1 MPLRIDV
8 HENFLNLFHK
18 ILENEPMEN
27 GNKLNLF
34 SLKISNNA
42 FTYANLVEELGDILT
57 TYALSRNAYDELC
70 NQRKYT
76 TLVSRAKE
84 RLRKAESNDNDGELG
99 EILLYTMLE
108 AHLKAPKL
116 LTKLELKTDPNHYVN
131 GADGVHLLKI
141 DDTTFQFVF
150 GESKLHSDLK
160 TGVEKAFES
169 LKNLLKE
176 DLNKLRY
183 EIQLV
188 NSNFLKEAHDEH
200 SVELL
205 KKLLIPTENDENLN
219 IDHSFGIFLGFDV
232 KITDDERKL
241 NNADF
246 RDTIYKK
253 VENAVRTILP
263 TINDQIE
270 QDDFRGYNFYI
281 YIVPFSELAKQRKEI
296 IAKLKK

>member
-8 HENFLNLFHK
+8 PENFLNLFHK
-18 ILENEPMEN
+18 IFENEPIEN

-42 FTYANLVEELGDILT
+42 FSYADLVEELGDILT
-57 TYALSRNAYDELC
+57 AYALSRSTYDALC
-70 NQRKYT
+70 SQKKYT
-76 TLVSRAKE
+76 TLVSKAKE
-84 RLRKAESNDNDGELG
+84 RLRKAESNDGELG

-131 GADGVHLLKI
+131 GADGVHLLRI
-141 DDTTFQFVF
+141 DDNTFQFVF
-150 GESKLHSDLK
+150 GESKLYADLNDGLK
-160 TGVEKAFES
+160 EAFKS

-188 NSNFLKEAHDEH
+188 NSNLLKETQEDE
-200 SVELL
+200 SVNLL
-205 KKLLIPTENDENLN
+205 KKLLIPRENDEDLN

-232 KITDDERKL
+232 EITEDERKL
-241 NNADF
+241 TNAEF
-246 RDTIYKK
+246 RKTVYDKVKK
-253 VENAVRTILP
+253 AVLTILP
-263 TINDQIE
+263 TIKKQIQ

-281 YIVPFSELAKQRKEI
+281 YIVPFSKLAEQRKKI
-296 IAKLKK
+296 IAELKK

>member
-1 MPLRIDV
+1 M
-8 HENFLNLFHK
+8 NLFHK
-18 ILENEPMEN
+18 ILENEPVEN

-42 FTYANLVEELGDILT
+42 FSYADLVEELGDILT
-57 TYALSRNAYDELC
+57 AYALSRSTYDDLC
-70 NQRKYT
+70 RQKKYT
-76 TLVSRAKE
+76 TLVSKAKE
-84 RLRKAESNDNDGELG
+84 RLRKAESNDGELG

-131 GADGVHLLKI
+131 GADGVHLLRI
-141 DDTTFQFVF
+141 DDNTFQFVF
-150 GESKLHSDLK
+150 GESKLYTDLNDGIK
-160 TGVEKAFES
+160 EAFKS

-188 NSNFLKEAHDEH
+188 NSNLLKETQDDK
-200 SVELL
+200 SVDLL
-205 KKLLIPTENDENLN
+205 KKLLIPRENDEDLN

-232 KITDDERKL
+232 EITEDERKL
-241 NNADF
+241 PNAEF
-246 RDTIYKK
+246 RKTVYDK
-253 VENAVRTILP
+253 VKNAVLTLLP
-263 TINDQIE
+263 TINEHIK

-281 YIVPFSELAKQRKEI
+281 YIVPFSELKELRKKM
-296 IAKLKK
+296 IAELKK

>member
-8 HENFLNLFHK
+8 PENFLNLFHK
-18 ILENEPMEN
+18 IIENEPVEN

-42 FTYANLVEELGDILT
+42 FSYADLVEELGDILT
-57 TYALSRNAYDELC
+57 AYALSRSTYDDLC
-70 NQRKYT
+70 RQKKYT
-76 TLVSRAKE
+76 TLVSKAKE
-84 RLRKAESNDNDGELG
+84 RLRKAESNDGELG

-131 GADGVHLLKI
+131 GADGVHLLRI
-141 DDTTFQFVF
+141 DDNTFQFVF
-150 GESKLHSDLK
+150 GESKLYADLNDGLK
-160 TGVEKAFES
+160 EAFKS

-188 NSNFLKEAHDEH
+188 NSNLLKETQDDE
-200 SVELL
+200 SVNLL
-205 KKLLIPTENDENLN
+205 KKLLIPRENDEDLN

-232 KITDDERKL
+232 EITEDERKL
-241 NNADF
+241 TNAEF
-246 RDTIYKK
+246 RKTVYDKVKK
-253 VENAVRTILP
+253 AVLAILP
-263 TINDQIE
+263 TIKKQIQ

-281 YIVPFSELAKQRKEI
+281 LLFPSRNLQNRGKR
-296 IAKLKK
+296 

>member
-84 RLRKAESNDNDGELG
+84 RLRKAESNDGELG

-150 GESKLHSDLK
+150 GESKL

>member
-8 HENFLNLFHK
+8 PETFLNLFHK
-18 ILENEPMEN
+18 ILENEPVEN
-27 GNKLNLF
+27 GSKLNLF

-42 FTYANLVEELGDILT
+42 FSYADLAEELGDILT
-57 TYALSRNAYDELC
+57 TYALSRSTYDDLC
-70 NQRKYT
+70 NQKKYT
-76 TLVSRAKE
+76 TLVSKAKE
-84 RLRKAESNDNDGELG
+84 RLRKAASNDGELG
-99 EILLYTMLE
+99 EILLYSMLE

-141 DDTTFQFVF
+141 DDNTFQFVF
-150 GESKLHSDLK
+150 GESKLYADLNDGIK
-160 TGVEKAFES
+160 EAFSS

-188 NSNFLKEAHDEH
+188 NSNLLKETQDEH
-200 SVELL
+200 AVTLL
-205 KKLLIPTENDENLN
+205 TKLLIPRENDEDLN

-232 KITDDERKL
+232 EITDAERRL
-241 NNADF
+241 SNADF
-246 RDTIYKK
+246 RKAIYGK
-253 VENAVRTILP
+253 VEDAVRPLLSTIK
-263 TINDQIE
+263 TQIN

-281 YIVPFSELAKQRKEI
+281 YIVPFSDLAQKRKKI
-296 IAKLKK
+296 IEDLKK

>member
-84 RLRKAESNDNDGELG
+84 RLGKAESNDGELG

-116 LTKLELKTDPNHYVN
+116 LT
-131 GADGVHLLKI
+131 
-141 DDTTFQFVF
+141 
-150 GESKLHSDLK
+150 
-160 TGVEKAFES
+160 
-169 LKNLLKE
+169 
-176 DLNKLRY
+176 KLRY

>member
-84 RLRKAESNDNDGELG
+84 RLRKAESNDGELG

-253 VENAVRTILP
+253 VENAVWTILP

>member
-84 RLRKAESNDNDGELG
+84 RLRKAESNDGELG

-205 KKLLIPTENDENLN
+205 KKLLIPTE
-219 IDHSFGIFLGFDV
+219 DHSFGIFLGFDV

>member
-84 RLRKAESNDNDGELG
+84 HLRKAESNDGELG

>member
-8 HENFLNLFHK
+8 SENFLNLFHK
-18 ILENEPMEN
+18 IFENEPVEN

-42 FTYANLVEELGDILT
+42 FSYVDLVEELGDILT
-57 TYALSRNAYDELC
+57 TYALSRSTYDDLC
-70 NQRKYT
+70 SQKKYT
-76 TLVSRAKE
+76 TLVSKAKE
-84 RLRKAESNDNDGELG
+84 RLRKAESNDGELG

-108 AHLKAPKL
+108 SHLKAPKL

-131 GADGVHLLKI
+131 GADGVHLLRI
-141 DDTTFQFVF
+141 DDNTFQFVF
-150 GESKLHSDLK
+150 GESKLYADLND
-160 TGVEKAFES
+160 GIREAFKS

-188 NSNFLKEAHDEH
+188 NSNLLKETQDDE
-200 SVELL
+200 SVNLL
-205 KKLLIPTENDENLN
+205 KKLLIPRENDEDLN

-232 KITDDERKL
+232 KITEDERNL
-241 NNADF
+241 SNADF
-246 RDTIYKK
+246 RKTVYDK
-253 VENAVRTILP
+253 VKNAVLALLP
-263 TINDQIE
+263 TINDHIK

-281 YIVPFSELAKQRKEI
+281 YIVPFSKLAEQRKKI
-296 IAKLKK
+296 IDDLKK

>member
-8 HENFLNLFHK
+8 PENFLNLFHK
-18 ILENEPMEN
+18 ILENEPVEN

-42 FTYANLVEELGDILT
+42 FSYADLVEELGDILT
-57 TYALSRNAYDELC
+57 AYALSRSTYDDLC
-70 NQRKYT
+70 RQKKYT
-76 TLVSRAKE
+76 TLVSKAKE
-84 RLRKAESNDNDGELG
+84 RLRKAESNDGELG

-131 GADGVHLLKI
+131 GADGVHLLRI
-141 DDTTFQFVF
+141 DDNTFQFVF
-150 GESKLHSDLK
+150 GESKLYTDLNDGIK
-160 TGVEKAFES
+160 EAFKS

-188 NSNFLKEAHDEH
+188 NSNLLKETQDDK
-200 SVELL
+200 SVDLL
-205 KKLLIPTENDENLN
+205 KKLLIPRENDEDLN

-232 KITDDERKL
+232 EITEDERKL
-241 NNADF
+241 PNAEF
-246 RDTIYKK
+246 RKTVYDK
-253 VENAVRTILP
+253 VKNAVLTLLP
-263 TINDQIE
+263 TINEHIK

-281 YIVPFSELAKQRKEI
+281 YIVPFSELKEQRKKM
-296 IAKLKK
+296 IAELKK

>member
-84 RLRKAESNDNDGELG
+84 RLKAESNDGELG

>member
-8 HENFLNLFHK
+8 PENFLNLFHK
-18 ILENEPMEN
+18 IIENEPVEN

-42 FTYANLVEELGDILT
+42 FSYADLVEELGDILT
-57 TYALSRNAYDELC
+57 AYALSRSTYDDLC
-70 NQRKYT
+70 RQKKYT
-76 TLVSRAKE
+76 TLVSKAKE
-84 RLRKAESNDNDGELG
+84 RLRKAESNDGELG

-131 GADGVHLLKI
+131 GADGVHLLRI
-141 DDTTFQFVF
+141 NDNTFQFVF
-150 GESKLHSDLK
+150 GESKLYADLNDGLK
-160 TGVEKAFES
+160 EAFKS

-188 NSNFLKEAHDEH
+188 NSNLLKETQDDE
-200 SVELL
+200 SVNLL
-205 KKLLIPTENDENLN
+205 KKLLIPRENDEDLN

-232 KITDDERKL
+232 EITEDERKL
-241 NNADF
+241 TNAEF
-246 RDTIYKK
+246 RKTVYDKVKK
-253 VENAVRTILP
+253 AVLAILP
-263 TINDQIE
+263 TIKKQIQ

-281 YIVPFSELAKQRKEI
+281 YIVPFSKLAEQRKKI
-296 IAKLKK
+296 IAELKK

>member
-8 HENFLNLFHK
+8 PEKFLNLFHK
-18 ILENEPMEN
+18 IFENEPIEN

-42 FTYANLVEELGDILT
+42 FSYATLVEELGDILT
-57 TYALSRNAYDELC
+57 AYALSRSAYDELC
-70 NQRKYT
+70 SQKKYT
-76 TLVSRAKE
+76 TLVSKAKE
-84 RLRKAESNDNDGELG
+84 RLRKAESNDGELG

-141 DDTTFQFVF
+141 DDNTFQFIF
-150 GESKLHSDLK
+150 GESKLYSDLK
-160 TGVEKAFES
+160 KGVKKAFES

-200 SVELL
+200 SVDLL
-205 KKLLIPTENDENLN
+205 KKLLIPRENDEDLN

-232 KITDDERKL
+232 EITDDERKL

-246 RDTIYKK
+246 RETIYEK
-253 VENAVRTILP
+253 VENAVRAILP
-263 TINDQIE
+263 TINDHIN
-270 QDDFRGYNFYI
+270 QDDFRGYSFYI
-281 YIVPFSELAKQRKEI
+281 YIVPFSELKKQRKKM
-296 IAKLKK
+296 IAELKK